1 LAEGFFRHCAVGEAA
16 EARSRTEH
24 RVWWVLASVE
34 KRRRGSAHNDMR
46 PGETTGAAA
55 LQCSRA
61 GTRVEERSSMEEW
74 EWLLKHLVLERE
86 ALDRHSQA
94 HRDEAHAKQLR
105 LELAVAEWECE
116 ALGEASSCRSAHGL
130 LHHEEH
136 RVDHIQNELGT
147 DLQLG

>member
-1 LAEGFFRHCAVGEAA
+1 MRD
-16 EARSRTEH
+16 
-24 RVWWVLASVE
+24 
-34 KRRRGSAHNDMR
+34 SAHNDMR

-55 LQCSRA
+55 PQYSRA
-61 GTRVEERSSMEEW
+61 EMRMEERSNMEGW
-74 EWLLKHLVLERE
+74 EWLWKHLVLERE

-105 LELAVAEWECE
+105 LELAVAESECE